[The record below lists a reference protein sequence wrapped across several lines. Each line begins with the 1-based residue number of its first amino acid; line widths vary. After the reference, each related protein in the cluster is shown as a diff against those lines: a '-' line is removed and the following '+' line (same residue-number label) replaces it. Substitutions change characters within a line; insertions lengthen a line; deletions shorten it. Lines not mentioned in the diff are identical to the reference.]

1 VPRQGRISESA
12 EIPNLAGQKPAYLV
26 KQLQAFRAGT
36 RKNDLMAAIA
46 GQLGDDEMRALAAQW
61 SRLPGPA
68 ASASGATGSVAA
80 IRSRMS
86 FPAGFPAGFTL
97 YETVAEP
104 GSGQVTRRY
113 ANAVAMQAAREGK
126 ALGDGAAIVVA
137 NHAVELDAAQKPVL
151 DRNGAP
157 VAGKVLS
164 YAGMAVRAGWGQDV
178 PALLR
183 NGDWDYALFGA
194 DGARRD
200 GLNEAPCP
208 RLPQADRRRQL
219 RLHAAGAAR
228 GRDALKE
235 LARPAGRRPR
245 PGSRAVAAPRR
256 RSRCAWPPRRSRR
269 DASPRSRGATPAG
282 PSPARSP

>member
-1 VPRQGRISESA
+1 MSCGLASFPRRAAPRGLLLAAAALLASLAAVAADAPALAACQACHGRDGISESA

-80 IRSRMS
+80 IRSRMT

-97 YETVAEP
+97 YETISEP
-104 GSGQVTRRY
+104 GSGQVARRY
-113 ANAVAMQAAREGK
+113 ANAVALQAAREGK
-126 ALGDGAAIVVA
+126 PLGDGAAIVVV
-137 NHAVELDAAQKPVL
+137 NHAVELDAAHKPVL
-151 DRNGAP
+151 DTTGKP

-183 NGDWDYALFGA
+183 NGDWDYALFAA
-194 DGARRD
+194 DGTRRD
-200 GLNEAPCP
+200 GLNEAPCLACHKP
-208 RLPQADRRRQL
+208 IAADSYVFTLQAL
-219 RLHAAGAAR
+219 RAA
-228 GRDALKE
+228 
-235 LARPAGRRPR
+235 
-245 PGSRAVAAPRR
+245 
-256 RSRCAWPPRRSRR
+256 
-269 DASPRSRGATPAG
+269 AT
-282 PSPARSP
+282 R